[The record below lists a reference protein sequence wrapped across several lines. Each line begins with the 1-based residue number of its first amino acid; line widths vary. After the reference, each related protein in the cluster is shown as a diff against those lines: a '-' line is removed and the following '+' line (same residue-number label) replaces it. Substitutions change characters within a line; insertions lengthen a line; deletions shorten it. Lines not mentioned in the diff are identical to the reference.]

1 MPNLKEFVHLH
12 DLVERIENYKEKKI
26 SERDLDTCV
35 QVLNFLEE
43 DKAAGRSYQELR
55 GADIDQARKAAR
67 EKERKILKIAALA
80 APAVVLAA
88 AALIFVDFGQRATP
102 ETPPETAAPETDP
115 AAQKLREEFMRAM
128 EQYESE
134 VEPKVAALRLQQWAG
149 EMHAELTGFK
159 TRALEQFTASEY
171 APALESLRL
180 ARAAAAAAE
189 AAYTRQLAELKAAA
203 TAAFEN
209 DRAEE
214 AQQAVRRALEFK
226 ADDAEMR
233 ALQPRAA
240 ALPQVLELLR
250 QADAARAENRPE
262 KEIPTL
268 EKILELDPARAEQ
281 AARLKTL
288 QAESAQDRYAGALR
302 AARRALDAGDL
313 RAAKSQIDLAKGIS
327 PNGAEIPPLEKTL
340 RAALA
345 QREFEN
351 ALASGEA
358 AKRRDDW
365 AAAAKH
371 FARALQLQPNNQTAL
386 KNRQEADAVTAASRQ
401 IREHLEQPRR
411 LEDLAAADAVAAYA
425 REIAPLTEASAKL
438 RAQHA
443 ELTRVVGLYQTEVPV
458 TVVSDNK
465 TQIIVRG
472 IGRVGKTERREIR
485 LRPGARVFEGSRE
498 GYKSKLVTLEIA
510 PGASSAEVTVICDE
524 KI

>member
-1 MPNLKEFVHLH
+1 MRFFRKALKDHKGSMREGKAKQAQA
-12 DLVERIENYKEKKI
+12 DSWKDQAAKEEKRSRAQQSGAGIE
-26 SERDLDTCV
+26 
-35 QVLNFLEE
+35 
-43 DKAAGRSYQELR
+43 
-55 GADIDQARKAAR
+55 QARKAAR
-67 EKERKILKIAALA
+67 EKERKILKIAVFA
-80 APAVVLAA
+80 APAVALAV
-88 AALIFVDFGQRATP
+88 AALVFIDLPFLGQRATP

-115 AAQKLREEFMRAM
+115 AAQKLREEFMRAL

-134 VEPKVAALRLQQWAG
+134 VEPKVAALRLQQWAA
-149 EMHAELTGFK
+149 EMHAELAGFK

-171 APALESLRL
+171 APALESLRR

-189 AAYTRQLAELKAAA
+189 AAYARRLAELKAAA

-262 KEIPTL
+262 KEIPAL

-313 RAAKSQIDLAKGIS
+313 RAAKSQIDLAKRIS

-443 ELTRVVGLYQTEVPV
+443 ELTRVAGLYQTEVPV

-510 PGASSAEVTVICDE
+510 PGAASAEVTVICDE

>member
-1 MPNLKEFVHLH
+1 MRFFRKALKDHKGSMREGKAKQAQA
-12 DLVERIENYKEKKI
+12 DSWKDQAAKEEKRSRAQQSGAGIE
-26 SERDLDTCV
+26 
-35 QVLNFLEE
+35 
-43 DKAAGRSYQELR
+43 
-55 GADIDQARKAAR
+55 QARKAAR
-67 EKERKILKIAALA
+67 EKERKILKIAVFA
-80 APAVVLAA
+80 APA
-88 AALIFVDFGQRATP
+88 AALAVAALVFIDLPFLGQRVNT
-102 ETPPETAAPETDP
+102 ETPPAAAAPETDP

-128 EQYESE
+128 EQYEGE

-149 EMHAELTGFK
+149 EMHAELAGLK

-171 APALESLRL
+171 APALESLRR
-180 ARAAAAAAE
+180 ARVAAASAE
-189 AAYTRQLAELKAAA
+189 AEYARRLAELKTAA

-262 KEIPTL
+262 KEIPAL

-313 RAAKSQIDLAKGIS
+313 RAAKSQIDLAKRIS

-371 FARALQLQPNNQTAL
+371 FARAQQLQPNNQTAL
-386 KNRQEADAVTAASRQ
+386 KNRQEANAVTAASRQ

-443 ELTRVVGLYQTEVPV
+443 ELTRVARLYQTEVPV

-510 PGASSAEVTVICDE
+510 PGAASAEVTVICDE

>member
-1 MPNLKEFVHLH
+1 MF
-12 DLVERIENYKEKKI
+12 
-26 SERDLDTCV
+26 
-35 QVLNFLEE
+35 
-43 DKAAGRSYQELR
+43 
-55 GADIDQARKAAR
+55 
-67 EKERKILKIAALA
+67 A
-80 APAVVLAA
+80 APAVALAV
-88 AALIFVDFGQRATP
+88 AALVFIDLPFLGQRATP

-115 AAQKLREEFMRAM
+115 AAQKLREEFMRAL

-134 VEPKVAALRLQQWAG
+134 VEPKVAALRLQQWAA
-149 EMHAELTGFK
+149 EMHAELAGFK

-171 APALESLRL
+171 APALESLRR

-189 AAYTRQLAELKAAA
+189 AAYARRLAELKAAA

-214 AQQAVRRALEFK
+214 ARQAVRRALEFK

-262 KEIPTL
+262 KEIPAL

-313 RAAKSQIDLAKGIS
+313 RAAKSQIDLAKRIS

-443 ELTRVVGLYQTEVPV
+443 ELTRVAGLYQTEVPV

-510 PGASSAEVTVICDE
+510 PGAASAEVTVICDE